1 MYIWE
6 LPDWPG
12 FSWNRDRLTS
22 ALAEAHLKQGR
33 LLGRMERL
41 GFELQS
47 RAELEAVSDEALK
60 SSEIEGEL
68 LDLAS
73 VRSSVA
79 RRLGIPGIASGPV
92 DRRADGIVE
101 LTLDATRNSAARVT
115 RERLFAWQ
123 AALFPN
129 GRSGLR
135 IVRIANWRDESSGP
149 MQVVSGPHGRQ
160 RVHFEAPPASRLES
174 EMENFLRWLNQTH
187 ELDGIVHAAIAHLRF
202 VTIHPFE
209 DGNGRI
215 ARALAELSLARSEN
229 SPQRFYSLSAQIG
242 RERENYYDSLERAQK
257 GDLDITQHLLWFIGC
272 LSRALDRADETCAG
286 TLRKADFWQRHAQV
300 DLNQRQRVVL
310 NRYLDGFE
318 GKLTTRKWAALAK
331 CSAAT
336 AQRDI
341 AELIERGLL
350 IRNPGGSKNSS
361 YSLVEPKPEGAT
373 ISTSR

>member
-6 LPDWPG
+6 LADWPH
-12 FSWNRDRLTS
+12 FSWDRDRLTL
-22 ALAEAHLKQGR
+22 ALAEVHLKQGR

-47 RAELEAVSDEALK
+47 RVELEAVSDEALK

-68 LDLAS
+68 LDLVS

-79 RRLGIPGIASGPV
+79 RHLEIPGIAPRPA
-92 DRRADGIVE
+92 DRRVDGIVE
-101 LTLDATRNSAARVT
+101 LTLDATRNSAAQVT
-115 RERLFAWQ
+115 RERLFRWQ
-123 AALFPN
+123 AALFPH

-160 RVHFEAPPASRLES
+160 RVHYEAPPASRLGS
-174 EMENFLRWLNQTH
+174 EMENFLAWLNRAH
-187 ELDGIVHAAIAHLRF
+187 KLDGVVHAAIAHLWF

-215 ARALAELSLARSEN
+215 ARALADLSLARTEN

-242 RERENYYDSLERAQK
+242 REREDYYDSLERAQK
-257 GDLDITQHLLWFIGC
+257 GDLDLSAYLLWFIGC
-272 LSRALDRADETCAG
+272 LSRALDHAEETSAG
-286 TLRKADFWQRHAQV
+286 VLRKADFWQRHAQV
-300 DLNQRQRVVL
+300 DLNQRQRTVL
-310 NRYLDGFE
+310 NRFLDGFE
-318 GKLTTRKWAALAK
+318 GKLTARKWMALAK

-361 YSLVEPKPEGAT
+361 YSLAEPKPEGVT